1 MTVSYSITGI
11 FPLKMSL
18 WEGDCT
24 RPCPRDY
31 VCPDKVKN
39 KSLWPLTQEKSKK
52 FSAFLFFSG
61 HLISKTHFKLKWIKP
76 YLKTTGLKIT
86 VLVVSLWWTAKTSLV
101 NVKKNLHA
109 GKTPALVLKKPS
121 VHFLGCFNMGGKKKV
136 VMSVKFDLNMSSVF
150 FLQQHCWNTRVKASF
165 NWCSAFRT
173 ANTSCIRLSTS
184 GQRSKRGEHN
194 DVSSVQ
200 SSSAALMPPCRRA
213 DGRREGGGRG
223 RKREG
228 MCNLQ
233 LFAMMTVA
241 NGSTL
246 HSSTWCSCKNSHP
259 SQALAS
265 GRDNALLCFAG
276 TSCEVSCLSDRKL
289 PVMFQSCTFAPPL
302 QMKGCQIKKKKN
314 QAFLVSS
321 NSHYNYSW

>member
-1 MTVSYSITGI
+1 M
-11 FPLKMSL
+11 
-18 WEGDCT
+18 
-24 RPCPRDY
+24 
-31 VCPDKVKN
+31 
-39 KSLWPLTQEKSKK
+39 SLWPLTQEKSKT

-61 HLISKTHFKLKWIKP
+61 HLIIKTHLKLKWIKP
-76 YLKTTGLKIT
+76 HLKTTGLKIT
-86 VLVVSLWWTAKTSLV
+86 VMLVSLWWLAKIFLV
-101 NVKKNLHA
+101 NVEKKNYMQE
-109 GKTPALVLKKPS
+109 KPCIS
-121 VHFLGCFNMGGKKKV
+121 VEKAQCSFLGCFNKGGKKSCNVSQIWFKQV
-136 VMSVKFDLNMSSVF
+136 FRVF
-150 FLQQHCWNTRVKASF
+150 FLQQYCWNTRVKAGF
-165 NWCSAFRT
+165 NWCSAFLT

-228 MCNLQ
+228 VCNLQ

-241 NGSTL
+241 NGSAL

-259 SQALAS
+259 SQALTS

-276 TSCEVSCLSDRKL
+276 TSCEVSCLSNRKL
-289 PVMFQSCTFAPPL
+289 PVMFQSCTFAPPADAGL
-302 QMKGCQIKKKKN
+302 PD
-314 QAFLVSS
+314 
-321 NSHYNYSW
+321 